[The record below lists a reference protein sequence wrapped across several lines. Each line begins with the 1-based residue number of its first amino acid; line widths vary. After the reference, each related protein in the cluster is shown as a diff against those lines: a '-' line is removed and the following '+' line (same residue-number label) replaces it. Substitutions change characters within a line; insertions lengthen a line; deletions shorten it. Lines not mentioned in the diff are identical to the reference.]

1 MYRIALVG
9 LLVACSGKGKPDD
22 CALVRDNPAS
32 AMVELSKRY
41 PNDAVKV
48 AQTIEK
54 CVAPTGD
61 ECDRIAKV
69 IAAIPGMAP
78 QIAKPGF
85 DAAKT
90 CREAPPEL
98 RRCLLPSYVLAH
110 ADECQAVL
118 TAPIT
123 SIGIKPSTTPAPR
136 TDECGFVAIYL
147 DGDGT
152 WLATGRDAKS
162 RCYAPNKAGAPDTD
176 WLEAQLRRAK
186 ANPCGPS
193 ASELAGADDV
203 PYQHVITA
211 MDVSVKAGF
220 MDTGLSSP
228 KALSVPLAAADPKG
242 AASECPAT
250 LIPPEPVTA
259 PAPKTPRASGTDAL
273 KKAPV
278 LVVTKTELTLNVN
291 DTKTVIATIA
301 DAKAGTSLAAL
312 TKALPPTGDGLL
324 ILQADEST
332 PTHVINL
339 VVETAKAA
347 GYGNLLFAVKNR

>member
-1 MYRIALVG
+1 MSRIALVG
-9 LLVACSGKGKPDD
+9 LVVACKGQPDD
-22 CALVRDNPAS
+22 CAIVRDKPGS
-32 AMVELSKRY
+32 AMVELTKRH
-41 PNDAVKV
+41 PNDAVKA
-48 AQTIEK
+48 AQTIEN

-90 CREAPPEL
+90 CRDVPPEF

-123 SIGIKPSTTPAPR
+123 QIEIKPSTGPAQR

-162 RCYAPNKAGAPDTD
+162 RCYAPNKAGTPDSD
-176 WLEAQLRRAK
+176 WLETQLRRAQ

-203 PYQHVITA
+203 PYQQVITA

-220 MDTGLSSP
+220 VDTGLSSP
-228 KALSVPLAAADPKG
+228 TALSVPLAAADPKG

-250 LIPPEPVTA
+250 LLPPKPVTA
-259 PAPKTPRASGTDAL
+259 PVRTAPRASGTDAL
-273 KKAPV
+273 KAAPA
-278 LVVTKTELTLNVN
+278 LIVTKTELTLTVK
-291 DTKTVIATIA
+291 DTRTVIATLA
-301 DAKAGTSLAAL
+301 DATAATTLASL
-312 TKALPPTGDGLL
+312 TKALPSSTDGLL

-332 PTHVINL
+332 PTKIIYL

-347 GYGNLLFAVKNR
+347 GYDNVLFAVKNR